1 MTDFTQILQEFA
13 ENTIADIRYQ
23 MASYGMADSNLAKSL
38 NAEIEGNEVK
48 ITAACYWD
56 YAQKGRP
63 AGKVPYNFQDIIATW
78 AVGRGIIPPDLMKFA
93 NAVKWKTI
101 KEGSSL
107 YRHPEQQ
114 RDFIGD
120 AIEVNIEQL
129 KGQVGVF
136 IMNDLSV

>member
-13 ENTIADIRYQ
+13 ENTIADIRYN
-23 MASYGMADSNLAKSL
+23 MAAYGMADSNLAKSL
-38 NAEIEGNEVK
+38 SAEIEGNEVK
-48 ITAACYWD
+48 ITAAGYWD

-78 AVGRGIIPPDLMKFA
+78 AVGRGIRPPDLMKFA

-101 KEGSSL
+101 REGSSL
-107 YRHPEQQ
+107 YRHPENQ

-120 AIEVNIEQL
+120 AIEVNLEQL

-136 IMNDLSV
+136 IMNELE

>member
-23 MASYGMADSNLAKSL
+23 MASYGMADSNLSKSL

-48 ITAACYWD
+48 ITAAGYWD

-78 AVGRGIIPPDLMKFA
+78 AVGRGIRTPDLMKFA

-101 KEGSSL
+101 KDGSSL
-107 YRHPEQQ
+107 YRNPEKQ
-114 RDFIGD
+114 RDFD
-120 AIEVNIEQL
+120 SEAIQENLDWL
-129 KGQVGVF
+129 KGKVGVF
-136 IMNDLSV
+136 IMNEI

>member
-1 MTDFTQILQEFA
+1 MTDITNILREFG
-13 ENTIADIRYQ
+13 ENTIADIKYK
-23 MASYGMADSNLAKSL
+23 MGSYGLGDSALAKSL
-38 NAEIEGNEVK
+38 DYEIDGNEVK
-48 ITAACYWD
+48 ITAAGYWD

-78 AVGRGIIPPDLMKFA
+78 SVGRGIRPPDLMKFA

-120 AIEVNIEQL
+120 AIEVNVEQL

-136 IMNDLSV
+136 LMSDL